1 MRKNLVVDLGDSWP
15 SVRAL
20 DLREVRTWTKLETSI
35 SNIAITALPPIEIQ
49 RTEPVSTDILLPK
62 MSEGPPTPKRMRL
75 DVEDLQSMSKEELIE
90 KLKEQERY
98 LRLVEDKTKNR
109 PFEAGDEVDLEE
121 KLKQQQKEA
130 QRREN
135 TLVHRLTLK
144 EGELQDYMNQIQEM
158 KQAQA
163 QSTSQLRSMLL
174 DPTINLVFQRM
185 MKEMEESQ
193 EKLKQ
198 TQNELSAWKFT
209 PDSQTGKRLM
219 VKCRLLL
226 QENEDLGKVIASG
239 RTAKLEGEI
248 ALQKQVVQDMKKN
261 QTELDE
267 FLADLEEEVEGMQS
281 MIYILQQQLIETKEQ
296 VTKLQ
301 QENDHLRTSHT
312 NVPESD
318 NYPNKK
324 SCTPEWTEKDSQHK
338 QETDLDL
345 TVSSSEQWG
354 KSRDTDSRDRESPLK
369 GISETV
375 VDTSSMEMDHEVSDH
390 QIRTKIEEMETEP
403 CMETDGQNCITN
415 HSDVADSITKY
426 EIQII

>member
-1 MRKNLVVDLGDSWP
+1 
-15 SVRAL
+15 
-20 DLREVRTWTKLETSI
+20 
-35 SNIAITALPPIEIQ
+35 
-49 RTEPVSTDILLPK
+49 
-62 MSEGPPTPKRMRL
+62 
-75 DVEDLQSMSKEELIE
+75 
-90 KLKEQERY
+90 
-98 LRLVEDKTKNR
+98 
-109 PFEAGDEVDLEE
+109 
-121 KLKQQQKEA
+121 
-130 QRREN
+130 
-135 TLVHRLTLK
+135 
-144 EGELQDYMNQIQEM
+144 
-158 KQAQA
+158 
-163 QSTSQLRSMLL
+163 
-174 DPTINLVFQRM
+174 
-185 MKEMEESQ
+185 
-193 EKLKQ
+193 
-198 TQNELSAWKFT
+198 
-209 PDSQTGKRLM
+209 M

-426 EIQII
+426 ENTDNIDRLSSDSWSPDPPRLTNESITEEKAEINGEKTEEVDNEGEEGGKIREMDSRNDEGLLRNGIQRTSQSDDSEDL